1 MGRRKACREAG
12 VPDKLGHDFRQ
23 TTVRNMVRAGILERA
38 AMQMAGHKTR
48 SILDRHHIA
57 SDGDLQEA
65 TKGRDTAFRS
75 PLITKAMTTA
85 SFAEESQLSAYAQVT
100 VV

>member
-1 MGRRKACREAG
+1 M
-12 VPDKLGHDFRQ
+12 PDKLGHDFRR
-23 TTVRNMVRAGILERA
+23 TAARNMVRAGILERT

-48 SILDRHHIA
+48 SIFDRHHIA

-65 TKGRDTAFRS
+65 TKGLDTAFRS
-75 PLITKAMTTA
+75 QIRTKTMTTA
-85 SFAEESQLSAYAQVT
+85 SFAEESQPSESAQAT